1 MSDKRRIDLSTY
13 PRADVYKAFNDRMLP
28 QFSTTCEVD
37 VTALKTQLS
46 SSAQTSPTF
55 FVALSFA
62 VSRAV
67 NAVPALRHRVIDGEL
82 YEYSRVHPGYTVA
95 REGDLFSFCDS
106 LDHDDF
112 ATYAAHAR
120 QQMDAVRQDP
130 DLSVGDKHQMFF
142 ITSVPWFRF
151 TSFHHPYDPVYG
163 YIPVITLGQC
173 VSQAD
178 RWVMPVAI
186 QVHHGTVDGIHV
198 ARFYQALQDWI
209 ERAPQWLA

>member
-46 SSAQTSPTF
+46 SSAETSPTF

-67 NAVPALRHRVIDGEL
+67 NAVPSLRHRVIDGEL
-82 YEYSRVHPGYTVA
+82 YEYSRVHPGYTLA

-106 LDHDDF
+106 LEHDDF

-163 YIPVITLGQC
+163 YSCDTKSMQLPVYRKVRVTVTGCNHTTRGRPEPPAILKYD
-173 VSQAD
+173 VSAG
-178 RWVMPVAI
+178 RR
-186 QVHHGTVDGIHV
+186 
-198 ARFYQALQDWI
+198 AR
-209 ERAPQWLA
+209 

>member
-1 MSDKRRIDLSTY
+1 MSDKRRIDLSAY
-13 PRADVYKAFNDRMLP
+13 PRADLYKAFNDRMLP

-37 VTALKTQLS
+37 VTALKQQQ
-46 SSAQTSPTF
+46 ATSKHSF
-55 FVALSFA
+55 FVALSYA

-82 YEYSRVHPGYTVA
+82 YQYTRVHPGYTVA
-95 REGDLFSFCDS
+95 REDDLFSFCDS

-112 ATYAAHAR
+112 AIYATQAQR
-120 QQMDAVRQDP
+120 QISAVKQAP

-142 ITSVPWFRF
+142 ITSIPWFRF
-151 TSFHHPYDPVYG
+151 TSFHHPYDPQYG

-173 VSQAD
+173 VSQGD

-198 ARFYQALQDWI
+198 ARFYQAL
-209 ERAPQWLA
+209 EQWLARAPEWLA